1 MKKFP
6 MKNIRNYTL
15 IGANGS
21 GKTTLAESMLFNA
34 GATNRLGDIE
44 SGNTV
49 MDYTDEETDKK
60 MSLRLTTANLDWS
73 DVKHNIIDSPGYSDF
88 KGDMASSLRAVE
100 STIIVIEA
108 VKGPEVMTD
117 FAIDYS
123 NRLNNA
129 QAILINKMDREN
141 AKFDEIIDK
150 VENLYD
156 KLTVPVLIP
165 IGKGLNFKGVVNTI
179 TKTAFI
185 DGEKTE
191 IPDELKDKVDQYHES
206 VIEAAAE
213 SDDALMEKYFEK
225 GSLSPEEI
233 HDGLKASFIQGNI
246 LPVMSCSATSNI
258 GVNQVMDLTND
269 IFPSPQD
276 INSIEVEKNGEKVE
290 LDLDNYDKTL
300 GFVLKTFYVPNQGD
314 VSLVRLYSGSLET
327 GDEFEIV
334 NNQTKNKVGQ
344 MYFISGKKREDAD
357 AVPCGDF
364 GGLVKIKGS
373 QTNFSFADKGERIIV
388 RPFDYPESVYWKSIK
403 PQSQSDEDKIGPAL
417 SKIIGED
424 PSIHLEYDDET
435 QQSILAGQGD
445 TQINLVQNKLKNDYN
460 IDAKL
465 SKPRIPYKETIRGK
479 TKAKYRHK
487 KQTGGH
493 GEYGEVYIKVAP
505 LKSGS
510 GFEFIDSI
518 VGGVIPS
525 KFIPAVEKGL
535 SETLAQG
542 ILAGFPGVDL
552 SVELYDGDFHDVDS
566 SEKAFKVA
574 ARKALQDA
582 FVKSKPILLE
592 PIHKIKIVVPTESMG
607 DVMGNISSIR
617 GKILGMSQDGNNQ
630 VINAELPLSELYDYY
645 STLKSLT
652 KGKGYFSQE
661 FGYYQK
667 LPNDIAEQVIQDS
680 KQDE

>member
-6 MKNIRNYTL
+6 MESIRNYAL
-15 IGANGS
+15 IGASGS
-21 GKTTLAESMLFNA
+21 GKTTLSETMLFNA
-34 GATNRLGDIE
+34 GQITRVGKVE

-49 MDYTDEETDKK
+49 MDYTEEEKDKK
-60 MSLRLTTANLDWS
+60 MSLRLTVGNFEWNET
-73 DVKHNIIDSPGYSDF
+73 KHNIIDSPGYSDF
-88 KGDMASSLRAVE
+88 KGDMASGLRAVE
-100 STIIVIEA
+100 TALILIEA
-108 VKGPEVMTD
+108 VNGPEVMTD
-117 FAIDYS
+117 FAVDYAE
-123 NRLNNA
+123 RLNNA
-129 QAILINKMDREN
+129 QSILINKMDREN
-141 AKFDEIIDK
+141 AKYEEIIDQVTK
-150 VENLYD
+150 LYD

-165 IGKGLNFKGVVNTI
+165 IGKGAGFKGVINTI
-179 TKTAFI
+179 TKEAFI
-185 DGEKTE
+185 NGKEAN
-191 IPDELKDKVDQYHES
+191 IPDDLADKLEEYHES

-213 SDDALMEKYFEK
+213 SDDALMEKFFEK
-225 GSLSPEEI
+225 GSLTPEEI
-233 HDGLKASFIQGNI
+233 HDGLKKSFAEGNI
-246 LPVMSCSATSNI
+246 IPIMCCSTTANI
-258 GVNQVMDLTND
+258 GVKQVMNMIND
-269 IFPSPQD
+269 IFPTPKD
-276 INSIEVEKNGEKVE
+276 KPVIKVEKDGETKE
-290 LDLDNYDKTL
+290 LDLNEYDKPL

-314 VSLVRLYSGSLET
+314 ISVIRLFSGSFTT
-327 GDEFEIV
+327 GDEFEILDS
-334 NNQTKNKVGQ
+334 QTKNKVGQ
-344 MYFISGKKREDAD
+344 MYYIIGKKREDAD
-357 AVPCGDF
+357 VISAGDF
-364 GGLVKIKGS
+364 GGLVKIKNS
-373 QTNFSFADKGERIIV
+373 QTNSTIGAKGEKLII
-388 RPFDYPESVYWKSIK
+388 RPFDYPDSVYWKAIK

-445 TQINLVQNKLKNDYN
+445 TQINLVQNKLKNSYN

-465 SKPRIPYKETIRGK
+465 SKPRIPYKETIQA
-479 TKAKYRHK
+479 KAKARYRHK

-493 GEYGEVYIKVAP
+493 GEYGEVYIKIAP
-505 LKSGS
+505 QKRGE

-535 SETLAQG
+535 VETLKQG
-542 ILAGFPGVDL
+542 IVAGYPGDDI
-552 SVELYDGDFHDVDS
+552 SAELYDGSFHDVDS

-582 FVKSKPILLE
+582 FQKAKPVLLE

-617 GKILGMSQDGNNQ
+617 GRILGMTQDGNNQ

-652 KGKGYFSQE
+652 QGKGYFSQE

-667 LPNDIAEQVIQDS
+667 LPGDLAEQVIQES
-680 KQDE
+680 KKEE